1 MIKKFN
7 KQLPWLAKAGRD
19 EIQSVGAQCD
29 KFYQR
34 LEWLYLGFH
43 SWFQEFC
50 HGQIGEKMQKKMTI
64 YHA

>member
-7 KQLPWLAKAGRD
+7 KQLPWLAKAGGD

-43 SWFQEFC
+43 SWFREFC